1 MFHKREPLKQRFN
14 ELSILVTFI
23 VVNDAHA
30 RSYIKLSQAANDSD
44 GQAVCVSDGKPY
56 SFSADTVVCRIFKRG
71 EVV

>member
-14 ELSILVTFI
+14 ELSILVTFT
-23 VVNDAHA
+23 VVNDASA
-30 RSYIKLSQAANDSD
+30 RSYIKLSQADSGTT

-56 SFSADTVVCRIFKRG
+56 SFSADTVVYRIFKRG